1 MAFNSRKINPL
12 DLQPRKAIGV
22 SLPLSGK
29 AVFNQTFQTKDAI
42 RTNLINYFL
51 TGQGERYLNPTFGT
65 EIRNLMFENITQE
78 MVSRV
83 KSTVQRG
90 LAEFFPSVQPTDFE
104 VTGNPDTNTVS
115 LLLRYAIQDTNI
127 EDEVLI
133 NFEQ

>member
-22 SLPLSGK
+22 SLPLSGN
-29 AVFNQTFQTKDAI
+29 AVFNSTYETKDAI

-65 EIRNLMFENITQE
+65 ELRNLMFENIDQE

-90 LAEFFPSVQPTDFE
+90 LSEYFPRVKPTDFQ
-104 VTGNPDTNTVS
+104 VLGDPDANTVT
-115 LLLRYAIQDTNI
+115 LFLRYAIQDTSI
-127 EDEVLI
+127 EDEVVI